1 MNLKKR
7 KTSLLFNALIVL
19 AVLLAALIYRGAD
32 AHSAAAQSAKIQAP
46 NAALPSGPLIR
57 PIGVPLL
64 PMGPAGSIDDDKTG
78 PRVVLKFGPTDY
90 RMWYEAVP
98 APNDS
103 KVGYAVSTDGRT
115 WTKLGALASLN
126 PSTDWEGG
134 VNGEVSPNSILIE
147 NGVFKLWYHSF
158 GNDDKRRIGYATSTD
173 GLNWT
178 KNPNPVLDVGP
189 AGSLEDQYVVEPR
202 VFKIGSQYRMYYTAN
217 EVGNSGIGTGR
228 WFYATSNNGINWT
241 RRGQI
246 WSKLTDNGFGIV
258 FDGNKWHAWYGVAF
272 QSLNYASSDDG
283 LTWTDGPSNPVLLP
297 NPNPAA
303 YDSEGVGDS
312 VSAYRDGNEY
322 RIMYTG
328 GRYNSFGRNESISLA
343 TIMTTGCSG
352 SIYQRFY
359 IIKRNCF

>member
-1 MNLKKR
+1 MNFKKQ
-7 KTSLLFNALIVL
+7 KPFIFFNAFLI
-19 AVLLAALIYRGAD
+19 AVFLLAALSYRGVNAP
-32 AHSAAAQSAKIQAP
+32 SAAAQSAKIQAP
-46 NAALPSGPLIR
+46 NASLPSGSLTR
-57 PIGVPLL
+57 PINRPLV
-64 PMGPAGSIDDDKTG
+64 PMGSAGSIDDDKTG
-78 PRVVLKFGPTDY
+78 PRVVLKLGPTDY

-103 KVGYAVSTDGRT
+103 KVGYAISTDGKT

-147 NGVFKLWYHSF
+147 NGVYKLWYHSF

-202 VFKIGSQYRMYYTAN
+202 VFKIGSEYRMYYTAN
-217 EVGNSGIGTGR
+217 AVGQIDIGTGR
-228 WFYATSNNGINWT
+228 WFYATSTDGVNWT
-241 RRGQI
+241 RRGLI
-246 WSKLTDNGFGIV
+246 WNKLTDNGIGIV
-258 FDGNKWHAWYGVAF
+258 FDGTKWHAWYGIAF

-283 LTWTDGPSNPVLLP
+283 LNWTDGPSNPVLTW
-297 NPNPAA
+297 NSNPAA
-303 YDSEGVGDS
+303 PDSEGVGDS
-312 VSAYRDGNEY
+312 VSVYKDGREY

-343 TIMTTGCSG
+343 TIVTTGCSN
-352 SIYQRFY
+352 SINQRFY
-359 IIKRNCF
+359 IVKRNCF